1 MIVMSSYNVVDAI
14 FIGRGV
20 GSPGLAAV
28 AICFPLQLLAGAMA
42 VMAGAGGASIISRS
56 LGAGDLERARKAFGT
71 TVSFAS
77 GIGILVSVFVLLF
90 LEQVLRLFGAT
101 EAILPHAEAYLSV
114 ILFGIPLQM
123 FAMVGNHAA
132 RAEGRARIA
141 MTTLLISAILNM
153 ILDPVFIFGFGWG
166 MRGAAV
172 ATVLSQMVMFLW
184 IFGYFYRGKSA
195 LSFVREYLVP
205 SPRLLREIVA
215 VGSSEFVRMAA
226 GSFSIVLINGAL
238 VHWGG
243 DLHVAVYG
251 VINRALSFFFMPLM
265 GIAQGFQPILGYNSG
280 AGNLDRARRGHPPRR
295 DGLHGPRPHRLHGG
309 TGLSAGDLPA
319 VFRRP
324 GPYRRRSPGHEPHFH
339 GFFPHR
345 IPDHGV
351 GHVPGPGKSPSCL
364 SSLPLAAGAP
374 AHSPRAYPSGLPG
387 DQGGLDLLPPGGQ
400 RFLSADSL
408 PVQEGAPEPGRFR
421 ARRGGLTRK
430 GGQVPF
436 QDVFFLLKLISEPA
450 RMTARSSS
458 VRTPVS
464 RVIFSKLPFP
474 AA

>member
-1 MIVMSSYNVVDAI
+1 
-14 FIGRGV
+14 
-20 GSPGLAAV
+20 
-28 AICFPLQLLAGAMA
+28 MA

-141 MTTLLISAILNM
+141 MTTLLISAILNI
-153 ILDPVFIFGFGWG
+153 ILDPIFIFGLGWG

-265 GIAQGFQPILGYNSG
+265 GIAQGFQPILGYNYG
-280 AGNLDRARRGHPPRR
+280 AGNLDRARRVIRLAVTASTALALIGFTAAQVFPRR
-295 DGLHGPRPHRLHGG
+295 SSGC
-309 TGLSAGDLPA
+309 
-319 VFRRP
+319 FRRP
-324 GPYRRRSPGHEPHFH
+324 GPYRRGVRAMSLISMAFFLIGFQITGSAMFQALEKPVLPFFSPSRGRCSCSF
-339 GFFPHR
+339 
-345 IPDHGV
+345 
-351 GHVPGPGKSPSCL
+351 PSCL
-364 SSLPLAAGAP
+364 SFRGSWGPRGSG
-374 AHSPRAYPSGLPG
+374 SPSPWRTA
-387 DQGGLDLLPPGGQ
+387 
-400 RFLSADSL
+400 
-408 PVQEGAPEPGRFR
+408 
-421 ARRGGLTRK
+421 
-430 GGQVPF
+430 VPF
-436 QDVFFLLKLISEPA
+436 C
-450 RMTARSSS
+450 
-458 VRTPVS
+458 
-464 RVIFSKLPFP
+464 
-474 AA
+474 

>member
-1 MIVMSSYNVVDAI
+1 VSADRHLLGTQSIGRLLFRLSLPSAVGMIVMSSYNVVDAI

-28 AICFPLQLLAGAMA
+28 AICFPLQLLAGALA

-56 LGAGDLERARKAFGT
+56 LGAGDLKRARKAFGT

-77 GIGILVSVFVLLF
+77 GIGIVVSLLVLVF
-90 LEQVLRLFGAT
+90 LEKVLRLFGAT

-123 FAMVGNHAA
+123 FAMVGNHTA

-141 MTTLLISAILNM
+141 MTSMLISAILNM

-195 LSFVREYLVP
+195 LSLGREYLVP
-205 SPRLLREIVA
+205 SAGLLREIVA

-265 GIAQGFQPILGYNSG
+265 GIAQGFQPILGYNYG
-280 AGNLDRARRGHPPRR
+280 AGNLDRARRVIRLAVTASTALALIGFTTAQVFPREIF
-295 DGLHGPRPHRLHGG
+295 RLF
-309 TGLSAGDLPA
+309 S
-319 VFRRP
+319 
-324 GPYRRRSPGHEPHFH
+324 
-339 GFFPHR
+339 
-345 IPDHGV
+345 
-351 GHVPGPGKSPSCL
+351 
-364 SSLPLAAGAP
+364 
-374 AHSPRAYPSGLPG
+374 G
-387 DQGGLDLLPPGGQ
+387 DQ
-400 RFLSADSL
+400 A
-408 PVQEGAPEPGRFR
+408 
-421 ARRGGLTRK
+421 
-430 GGQVPF
+430 
-436 QDVFFLLKLISEPA
+436 LISEGIRAMSLISMAFFLIGFQITGSAMFQALGKARPA
-450 RMTARSSS
+450 FLLSLSRQVLLLIPLVLVLPGFLGTRGVWISFPLADTGSFLLTLFLFRKELRNLS
-458 VRTPVS
+458 VSGPVGDD
-464 RVIFSKLPFP
+464 
-474 AA
+474 